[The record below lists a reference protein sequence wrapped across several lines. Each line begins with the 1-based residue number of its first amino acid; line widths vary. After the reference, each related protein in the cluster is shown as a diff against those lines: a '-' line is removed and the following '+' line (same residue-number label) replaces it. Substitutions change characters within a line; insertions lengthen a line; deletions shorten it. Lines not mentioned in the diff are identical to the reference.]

1 MCAKSKTKNL
11 IRLVRILQREINGPD
26 ILIYLSYEN
35 GYDKFKLPKDSLN
48 ETEWYFFEGW
58 LR

>member
-26 ILIYLSYEN
+26 ILIYTWVMKM
-35 GYDKFKLPKDSLN
+35 DMISLN
-48 ETEWYFFEGW
+48 Y
-58 LR
+58 RKIV